1 MRGFYSCIC
10 WLLFRVCLWLCIL
23 TIHVNPGLAALPPS
37 SLILRGA
44 HHLYMIP
51 VSKSNPLA
59 PSRWL
64 KAKRALQKA
73 TLAAVVGIGCI
84 VLANASLR
92 ILSYPTRIPYYS
104 TLGFT
109 FLFLLK
115 FLAELSPEQ
124 RNELFADVTEH
135 TSS

>member
-1 MRGFYSCIC
+1 IPYTT
-10 WLLFRVCLWLCIL
+10 LFRS
-23 TIHVNPGLAALPPS
+23 TN
-37 SLILRGA
+37 
-44 HHLYMIP
+44 
-51 VSKSNPLA
+51 SNPLA

-92 ILSYPTRIPYYS
+92 ILCYVTRIPYYS

-109 FLFLLK
+109 FLFRLK
-115 FLAELSPEQ
+115 FLAELSPEK
-124 RNELFADVTEH
+124 RNELFDDVTKH
-135 TSS
+135 TSSTDV